1 MPNLRYLLSAYLF
14 FWALTFVLVLSI
26 WVRQRRL
33 EREIAK
39 LQELLADKLARE
51 AEGAESGLADT
62 TL

>member
-1 MPNLRYLLSAYLF
+1 MSNLRYLLSAYLF
-14 FWALTFVLVLSI
+14 FWALTFALVLSI

-33 EREIAK
+33 EREIAR

>member
-1 MPNLRYLLSAYLF
+1 MSNLRYLLSAYLV

-39 LQELLADKLARE
+39 LQEPLADRLARE
-51 AEGAESGLADT
+51 SEGSESRVVDVAP
-62 TL
+62 